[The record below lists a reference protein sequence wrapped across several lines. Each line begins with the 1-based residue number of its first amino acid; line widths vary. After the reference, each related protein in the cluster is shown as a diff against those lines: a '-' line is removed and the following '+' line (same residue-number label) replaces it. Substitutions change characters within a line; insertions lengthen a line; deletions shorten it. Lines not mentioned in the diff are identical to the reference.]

1 MSAETLFDLLRTS
14 ATATPD
20 AVALTDTSTHET
32 VTYAEL
38 QDRAL
43 RAAAGLRALG
53 FSRGD
58 TLAIWLSNGVEWVV
72 LEFASAYL
80 GVLVCGLNPRYK
92 PNEIAH
98 LLRVS
103 QARALVFAPSANGI
117 DYAAMAAEA
126 ITTAGPSSAL
136 SRLIVVD
143 RTGATWA
150 PPAGLELTGYEELL
164 VAAATSDEETGRPG
178 DLINVFGTS
187 GTTSFPKLA
196 AHDLGSVARH
206 ARETAAALEYS
217 AAESVLCFLPFCGA
231 YGFITLTSTLAAG
244 ARAVI
249 MPVFKPDAAIRLVGR
264 EKITSILGLEATIR
278 ALFDVPGLD
287 AAAVESWVKGGIAG
301 LSATALVE
309 RAEDDFGIALTNL
322 YGSSELFA
330 MMACWPLTE
339 SSAMRSVPGGRLLG
353 TDMQVRAVDS
363 RTREILKDGESGEL
377 ELSGYNVTS
386 GYLSNPAANE
396 KAFTADGWYRTG
408 DQGATLEGG
417 RAVRYEGR
425 LADTLRLRGYL
436 VSPVEI
442 EELLATHA
450 VVTEVQV
457 VGTSNPA
464 TGEDRAVAFVR
475 LSDPPEGLDAEL
487 RAHCRAR
494 AASWKVPD
502 AVLFVT
508 EFPTT
513 PRANGEKVQKAKLRE
528 MAEAFFADSAGIPG
542 AHAS

>member
-1 MSAETLFDLLRTS
+1 MSAETLFELLRTRV
-14 ATATPD
+14 TATPD
-20 AVALTDTSTHET
+20 AVALTDTSTRET
-32 VTYAEL
+32 VRYAEL

-58 TLAIWLSNGVEWVV
+58 TLAIWLSNSVEWVV
-72 LEFASAYL
+72 LEFAAAYL
-80 GVLVCGLNPRYK
+80 GVLVAGLNPRYK

-103 QARALVFAPSANGI
+103 TARALVFAPSANGI
-117 DYAAMAAEA
+117 DYAAMVDEA
-126 ITTAGPSSAL
+126 ITTAGSSSAV

-143 RTGATWA
+143 GAGVTWT
-150 PPAGLELTGYEELL
+150 PPAGLKLTAYEELL
-164 VAAATSDEETGRPG
+164 TSETTPGGETGRPG
-178 DLINVFGTS
+178 DLINAFGTS

-196 AHDLGSVARH
+196 GHDLGSAARH
-206 ARETAAALEYS
+206 ARETAAALEYRAS
-217 AAESVLCFLPFCGA
+217 ESVLCFLPFCGA

-249 MPVFKPDAAIRLVGR
+249 MPVFKPDAAVALVAR

-278 ALFDVPGLD
+278 ALFDVPGID
-287 AAAVESWVKGGIAG
+287 AASVESWVKGGIAG

-309 RAEDDFGIALTNL
+309 RAEAEFGIILTNL

-330 MMACWPLTE
+330 MMACWPLGA
-339 SSAMRSVPGGRLLG
+339 SSAVRSVPGGRLLG
-353 TDMQVRAVDS
+353 SDMHVRSVDS
-363 RTREILKDGESGEL
+363 VTRAILKDGESGEL
-377 ELSGYNVTS
+377 ELSGYNVTR
-386 GYLSNPAANE
+386 GYLSNPAADE

-442 EELLATHA
+442 EELLATHSA
-450 VVTEVQV
+450 VTEVQV
-457 VGTSNPA
+457 VGAANPA

-487 RAHCRAR
+487 REHCRAK

-513 PRANGEKVQKAKLRE
+513 PSANGEKVQKTKLRE
-528 MAEAFFADSAGIPG
+528 MAEAFFADSAEVPG
-542 AHAS
+542 AHAR